1 MIFAAFASIYTYI
14 TDPTD
19 SVLRNDVWFRATS
32 YATSVKGFAD
42 DIVAYRRIITHLL
55 P

>member
-1 MIFAAFASIYTYI
+1 MILAALASIYTYI

-19 SVLRNDVWFRATS
+19 SVLCYDVWLWATS